1 MNRGIDAFEIAI
13 ALRFHTIFRY
23 YGAAESCQIKQ
34 HYIPKAKELQRP
46 HQFLIAWDLIENKPK
61 SKLASQ
67 ENRHLA

>member
-46 HQFLIAWDLIENKPK
+46 H
-61 SKLASQ
+61 
-67 ENRHLA
+67 